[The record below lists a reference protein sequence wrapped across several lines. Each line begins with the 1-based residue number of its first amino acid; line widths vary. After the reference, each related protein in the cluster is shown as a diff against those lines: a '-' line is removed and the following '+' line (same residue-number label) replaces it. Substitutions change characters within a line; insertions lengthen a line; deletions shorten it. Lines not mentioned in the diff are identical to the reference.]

1 MKVEVQKFKAEMK
14 KKKAILEDELSTK
27 KKAILGTS
35 TCRSSSSL
43 EEGFAPEL
51 STEEKGEEKKSSS
64 GMSKNVIHGYHL
76 VQGKQ
81 GHAMEDYIVAK
92 TRQVDDSELGL
103 YAIFDGHSGRDV
115 AKYLQ
120 KHLFENI
127 LSEPDFWTDTKAAIR
142 RAYENTDD
150 EILNEVVGARGGS
163 TAVTAILIDK
173 KKLVVANVGDS
184 RAVICDG
191 GVAKQIT
198 VDHEPLKEKDEI
210 ESRGGRVTKR
220 PGNVPRVDG
229 QLAMARAFG
238 DGGLKEHITSEPDIF
253 VEELD
258 ENTEPVILA
267 SDGLWKVMSNQ
278 AAVDCIKD
286 IDDAK
291 EAAESLVEEALDSGS
306 TDDISCIVIIFQ

>member
-1 MKVEVQKFKAEMK
+1 MMKVEVHKRKHHPRDKFKAEMK
-14 KKKAILEDELSTK
+14 KTKTSLEDELSTK
-27 KKAILGTS
+27 F
-35 TCRSSSSL
+35 
-43 EEGFAPEL
+43 EEDGFAREL
-51 STEEKGEEKKSSS
+51 FTEEKGEEKKSLS
-64 GMSKNVIHGYHL
+64 GMSKHVGHGYHL

-127 LSEPDFWTDTKAAIR
+127 LSEPDFWTDTKAAIKK
-142 RAYENTDD
+142 AYENTDD

-163 TAVTAILIDK
+163 TAVTAILIDR

-184 RAVICDG
+184 RAVICND

-210 ESRGGRVTKR
+210 ESRGGRVIKR
-220 PGNVPRVDG
+220 PGNVPRV
-229 QLAMARAFG
+229 AMARAFG
-238 DGGLKEHITSEPDIF
+238 DGRLKEHITSEPDVF
-253 VEELD
+253 VEE
-258 ENTEPVILA
+258 I
-267 SDGLWKVMSNQ
+267 VMSNQ

-291 EAAESLVEEALDSGS
+291 EVAESLVEEALDRGS
-306 TDDISCIVIIFQ
+306 KDDISCIVIIFK

>member
-1 MKVEVQKFKAEMK
+1 MRSTYGKIWHKHKMPPILLKACG
-14 KKKAILEDELSTK
+14 I
-27 KKAILGTS
+27 
-35 TCRSSSSL
+35 
-43 EEGFAPEL
+43 APEL
-51 STEEKGEEKKSSS
+51 SAEEKGEETKNSS
-64 GMSKNVIHGYHL
+64 GTPKHVTHGYHL
-76 VQGKQ
+76 VEGKTA
-81 GHAMEDYIVAK
+81 HAMEDYIVAK

-127 LSEPDFWTDTKAAIR
+127 LSQPDFWTDTKAAIK

-150 EILNEVVGARGGS
+150 EILHEVVGARGGS
-163 TAVTAILIDK
+163 SAVTAILADK

-184 RAVICDG
+184 RAVICNG
-191 GVAKQIT
+191 GVAKPIS

-210 ESRGGRVTKR
+210 ESRGGCVVKR

-238 DGGLKEHITSEPDIF
+238 DGKLKKHITSEPDIF
-253 VEELD
+253 IEKINED
-258 ENTEPVILA
+258 TESVILA

-278 AAVDCIKD
+278 EAVDCIKD

-291 EAAESLVEEALDSGS
+291 EAAETLVEEALDRGS